1 MAAPVELQKVHFGVL
16 KAINIPP
23 ILSYCFQLCMAS
35 SAGLVRKLETYPV
48 CIHPEIIGIDIQH
61 EWMDGWIDRWMQN
74 CLDVLFVLDP
84 KQIICIIRSLK
95 TPTKHTRFI
104 VLANTVSLSMSDN
117 LIKMRINS
125 MVIHAMAHLVIQ

>member
-1 MAAPVELQKVHFGVL
+1 MMDHNGGTCGTPESPFWTLVL

-23 ILSYCFQLCMAS
+23 TEALSYCFQLCMAS

-74 CLDVLFVLDP
+74 CLDVLFVLGP

-95 TPTKHTRFI
+95 TPTNTP
-104 VLANTVSLSMSDN
+104 VLLC
-117 LIKMRINS
+117 
-125 MVIHAMAHLVIQ
+125 